1 MRVESGD
8 ISMKVESGDISM
20 RVVSGDSSMCLETAA
35 CEWRQQQHENES
47 GDRSIRV
54 EAAA

>member
-1 MRVESGD
+1 MESGD

-20 RVVSGDSSMCLETAA
+20 RVGSGDSSMCLETAA